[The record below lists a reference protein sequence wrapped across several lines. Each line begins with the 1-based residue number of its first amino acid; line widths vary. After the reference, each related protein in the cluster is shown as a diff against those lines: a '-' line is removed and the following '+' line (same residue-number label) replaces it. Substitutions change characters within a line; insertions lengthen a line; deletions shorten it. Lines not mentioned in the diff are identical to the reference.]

1 MSDGQ
6 NTATLIGLL
15 KTVAPGLAT
24 ALGGPLAGAAV
35 GFIASRFGV
44 PVDKV
49 QEVVAGM
56 SPDQLIRM
64 KELDYEFQKSMAE
77 NGIKIDIAQIETN
90 KVEAASE
97 SLFVAG
103 WRPFVGWI
111 CGAGLAYAAI
121 ILPILEFVSR
131 VIFGYDGKF
140 PVMDWAILSNVLLG
154 MLGLGA
160 MRSYD
165 KRSGNG
171 NGH

>member
-64 KELDYEFQKSMAE
+64 KELDLDFQKSMAE
-77 NGIKIDIAQIETN
+77 NGIKIDLAQIAVN
-90 KVEAASE
+90 QVEAASDDKYT
-97 SLFVAG
+97 SRA
-103 WRPFVGWI
+103 RPTILWI
-111 CGAGLAYAAI
+111 CGFGLAYATI
-121 ILPILEFVSR
+121 ILPILEFVAK
-131 VIFGYDGKF
+131 VCFGYSGEF
-140 PVMDWAILSNVLLG
+140 PKVDWALLSQVMVG
-154 MLGLGA
+154 ILGLGA

-165 KRSGNG
+165 KKNG
-171 NGH
+171 V